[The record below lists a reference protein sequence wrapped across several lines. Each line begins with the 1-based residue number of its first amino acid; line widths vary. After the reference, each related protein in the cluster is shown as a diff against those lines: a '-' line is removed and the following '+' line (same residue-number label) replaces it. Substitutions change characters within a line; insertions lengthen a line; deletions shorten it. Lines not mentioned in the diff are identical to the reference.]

1 MQVFAHANVIIRVNT
16 LNWVVKS
23 QLKIYRMDR
32 RKFMENLAT
41 ITVAGAANVHLNF
54 ADGKDKNPQN
64 VKGSIPKRI
73 LGKTGVEVTTLILGG
88 VAGMMQKPTAQF
100 HPAELANAALDSGI
114 NYFDTAADYGAG
126 QSELN
131 YGIVLATRRNE
142 VFLAT
147 KTGDRTYD
155 GAMREVEKSLKRLQ
169 TDHLDLYQVH
179 GVRATEDIAL
189 WDKPDGVMKAL
200 YRLKDEKVT
209 RFIGVT
215 GHESAEAMN
224 QAIDRY
230 QFDTILTTFNPVSRR
245 KPFRELVLPNALK
258 KNMGIIAMKVM
269 GGGEGA
275 LVIGNPPVKP
285 ANGNWYWDE
294 ASHQSEATTLIR
306 YVLGLP
312 VSCADIGMRSI
323 RELEINVTAAR
334 DMTPLKRNEQ
344 ADLENLMM

>member
-1 MQVFAHANVIIRVNT
+1 
-16 LNWVVKS
+16 
-23 QLKIYRMDR
+23 MDR

-41 ITVAGAANVHLNF
+41 ITIAGAASLHLIS
-54 ADGKDKNPQN
+54 AEGKDKIPESEK
-64 VKGSIPKRI
+64 KGIPKRI

-88 VAGMMQKPTAQF
+88 VSGMMQKPTTEF
-100 HPAELANAALDSGI
+100 HPAELANAALDFGI
-114 NYFDTAADYGAG
+114 NYFDTAASYGAG

-131 YGIVLATRRNE
+131 YGVVLAKRRNK

-147 KTGDRTYD
+147 KTGDRTYN
-155 GAMREVEKSLKRLQ
+155 GAMREAEESLKRLQ

-179 GVRATEDIAL
+179 GVRANEDITL

-200 YRLKDEKVT
+200 YKLRDEKVT

-224 QAIDRY
+224 LAIDMY
-230 QFDTILTTFNPVSRR
+230 QFDTILTTFNPVPRR
-245 KPFRELVLPNALK
+245 KPFRELVLPNALR

-294 ASHQSEATTLIR
+294 APHQAEATTLIR
-306 YVLGLP
+306 YILGLP
-312 VSCADIGMRSI
+312 VSCADIGMKSLK
-323 RELEINVTAAR
+323 ELEINVIAAR
-334 DMTPLKRNEQ
+334 DMKPLNKKEQ
-344 ADLENLMM
+344 IKLENLMM

>member
-1 MQVFAHANVIIRVNT
+1 
-16 LNWVVKS
+16 
-23 QLKIYRMDR
+23 MDR
-32 RKFMENLAT
+32 RKFMGNLAT
-41 ITVAGAANVHLNF
+41 IAVVGAAGLNLPVTG
-54 ADGKDKNPQN
+54 GKDKNSEIEKN
-64 VKGSIPKRI
+64 GIPKRI

-88 VAGMMQKPTAQF
+88 VSGMMQKPTSEF

-114 NYFDTAADYGAG
+114 NYFDTAASYGAG

-131 YGIVLATRRNE
+131 YGVVLAKRRNE

-147 KTGDRTYD
+147 KTGNRTYD
-155 GAMREVEKSLKRLQ
+155 GAMREAEESLKRLQ
-169 TDHLDLYQVH
+169 TDHIDLYQVH
-179 GVRATEDIAL
+179 GVTAREDIRL

-200 YRLKDEKVT
+200 YKLRDEKVI

-224 QAIDRY
+224 FAIDTY
-230 QFDTILTTFNPVSRR
+230 QFDTILTTFNPVPRR

-275 LVIGNPPVKP
+275 LVNGNPPKKP
-285 ANGNWYWDE
+285 ADGNWYWDE
-294 ASHQSEATTLIR
+294 TPHQAEASALIR

-312 VSCADIGMRSI
+312 VSCADIGMKSLK
-323 RELEINVTAAR
+323 ELEINVTAAR
-334 DMTPLKRNEQ
+334 DMKPLNREEQ
-344 ADLENLMM
+344 INLENLMM

>member
-1 MQVFAHANVIIRVNT
+1 
-16 LNWVVKS
+16 
-23 QLKIYRMDR
+23 MDR

-41 ITVAGAANVHLNF
+41 ITVAGAAGLHLSL
-54 ADGKDKNPQN
+54 AEGKDKNPEAGK
-64 VKGSIPKRI
+64 KGIPRRI
-73 LGKTGVEVTTLILGG
+73 LGKTGVEVTAIILGG
-88 VAGMMQKPTAQF
+88 VSGMMQKPTSEF
-100 HPAELANAALDSGI
+100 HPAELANTALDLGI
-114 NYFDTAADYGAG
+114 NYFDTAASYGAG

-131 YGIVLATRRNE
+131 YGVVMAKRRNE

-147 KTGDRTYD
+147 KTGNRTYD
-155 GAMREVEKSLKRLQ
+155 GAMHEVEESLKRLQ

-179 GVRATEDIAL
+179 GVSANEDIAL

-200 YRLKDEKVT
+200 YKLRDEKVT

-224 QAIDRY
+224 HAINMY
-230 QFDTILTTFNPVSRR
+230 QFDTILTTFNPVPRR
-245 KPFRELVLPNALK
+245 KPFRELVLPNALR

-275 LVIGNPPVKP
+275 LVAGNPPVKP

-294 ASHQSEATTLIR
+294 TSHQAEATTLIR

-312 VSCADIGMRSI
+312 VSCADIGMKSLK
-323 RELEINVTAAR
+323 ELEINVKAAR
-334 DMTPLKRNEQ
+334 DMKPLNKKEQ
-344 ADLENLMM
+344 IKLENLMM

>member
-1 MQVFAHANVIIRVNT
+1 MN
-16 LNWVVKS
+16 
-23 QLKIYRMDR
+23 R

-41 ITVAGAANVHLNF
+41 LGVAGAASLHLNF
-54 ADGKDKNPQN
+54 PDGQDKNLE
-64 VKGSIPKRI
+64 KGKIGIPKRI
-73 LGKTGVEVTTLILGG
+73 LGKTGIEVSTIILGG
-88 VAGMMQKPTAQF
+88 VSGMMQKPTPEF
-100 HPAELANAALDSGI
+100 NPSELANAALDLGI
-114 NYFDTAADYGAG
+114 NYFDTAAAYGSG

-131 YGIVLATRRNE
+131 YGVVLANRRNE

-147 KTGDRTYD
+147 KTGERTYD
-155 GAMREVEKSLKRLQ
+155 GAMREVEESLKRLK

-179 GVRATEDIAL
+179 GVSASEDITL

-200 YRLKDEKVT
+200 NKLRDEKVT

-224 QAIDRY
+224 RAIDMY

-245 KPFRELVLPNALK
+245 KPFRELVLPNALN

-275 LVIGNPPVKP
+275 LVAGNPTVKP

-294 ASHQSEATTLIR
+294 TPHQAEATTLIR

-312 VSCADIGMRSI
+312 VSCADIGIKSLK
-323 RELEINVTAAR
+323 ELEINVTAAR
-334 DMTPLKRNEQ
+334 DMKPLSRDEQ
-344 ADLENLMM
+344 INLENLML

>member
-1 MQVFAHANVIIRVNT
+1 MN
-16 LNWVVKS
+16 
-23 QLKIYRMDR
+23 R
-32 RKFMENLAT
+32 RTFMENLAT
-41 ITVAGAANVHLNF
+41 ITVAGAANLHLNF
-54 ADGKDKNPQN
+54 ADGQDKNLTRG
-64 VKGSIPKRI
+64 KMGMPKRI
-73 LGKTGVEVTTLILGG
+73 LGKTGVEVSTLVLGG
-88 VAGMMQKPTAQF
+88 VSGMMRKPTTEF
-100 HPAELANAALDSGI
+100 NPSELANAALDLGI
-114 NYFDTAADYGAG
+114 TYFDTAASYGSG

-131 YGIVLATRRNE
+131 YGVVLAERRNE

-155 GAMREVEKSLKRLQ
+155 GAMREVEESLKRLK

-179 GVRATEDIAL
+179 GVSAEEDITL

-200 YRLKDEKVT
+200 YKLRDEKVT

-215 GHESAEAMN
+215 GHESAEVMN
-224 QAIDRY
+224 RAIDMY

-275 LVIGNPPVKP
+275 LVAGNPPVKP

-294 ASHQSEATTLIR
+294 APHQAEATTLIR

-312 VSCADIGMRSI
+312 VSCADIGMKSLK
-323 RELEINVTAAR
+323 ELEINVTAAR
-334 DMTPLKRNEQ
+334 DMKPLSRDEQ
-344 ADLENLMM
+344 INLENLML